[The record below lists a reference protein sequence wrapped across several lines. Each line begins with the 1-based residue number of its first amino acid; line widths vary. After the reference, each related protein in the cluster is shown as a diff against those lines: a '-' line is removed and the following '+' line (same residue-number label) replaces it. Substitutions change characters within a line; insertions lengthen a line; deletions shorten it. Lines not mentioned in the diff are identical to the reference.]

1 MLVMVT
7 GARDE
12 TTPDSK
18 VTHLNYYI
26 NYLIDLLHIYDS
38 LCINLQKTAAS
49 ALKNSAGVTK
59 EFKDAPKSAIT
70 NMASG
75 KNRFVNFRQRGD
87 NAVIFRLILD
97 KFVFENI
104 YHCIT
109 KSS

>member
-1 MLVMVT
+1 MVT

-18 VTHLNYYI
+18 VTKLDTFKLLYY
-26 NYLIDLLHIYDS
+26 YFIDLLHICDS
-38 LCINLQKTAAS
+38 LCIILQKTAAS

-75 KNRFVNFRQRGD
+75 KNRFVNFRQ
-87 NAVIFRLILD
+87 
-97 KFVFENI
+97 
-104 YHCIT
+104 
-109 KSS
+109 